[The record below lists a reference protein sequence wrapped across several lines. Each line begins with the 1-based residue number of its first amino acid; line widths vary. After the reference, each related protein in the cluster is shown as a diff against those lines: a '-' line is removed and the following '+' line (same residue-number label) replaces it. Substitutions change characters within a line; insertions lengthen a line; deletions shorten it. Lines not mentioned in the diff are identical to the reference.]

1 MLIEWIALIFIVIGV
16 FFSFAGVL
24 GVMRMPDVYTRL
36 HASGKVS
43 MLGLFGLLIGVA
55 LLMPAIAPKL
65 IGLGL
70 FLLITSPVASHAIAA
85 AAYRSGVPL
94 ARVARDDLAAK
105 RSQVVDIADE
115 LSADAPSSP

>member
-1 MLIEWIALIFIVIGV
+1 MLHEWIALLFIAIGV
-16 FFSFAGVL
+16 FFSFVGVL

-43 MLGLFGLLIGVA
+43 MLGLFSLLIGVA
-55 LLMPAIAPKL
+55 LLMPEIAPKL

-70 FLLITSPVASHAIAA
+70 FLLITSPVASHSIAA

-94 ARVARDDLAAK
+94 ARVSRDDLAVK
-105 RSQVVDIADE
+105 RSQVVDVADE
-115 LSADAPSSP
+115 LSVNAPSNP

>member
-1 MLIEWIALIFIVIGV
+1 
-16 FFSFAGVL
+16 
-24 GVMRMPDVYTRL
+24 
-36 HASGKVS
+36 
-43 MLGLFGLLIGVA
+43 IGVA

-105 RSQVVDIADE
+105 RSQVVDVADE

>member
-1 MLIEWIALIFIVIGV
+1 MLLEWIALIFIAIGV
-16 FFSFAGVL
+16 FFSVVGVL

-55 LLMPAIAPKL
+55 LLMPEIAPKL

-70 FLLITSPVASHAIAA
+70 FLLITSPVASHSIAA

-94 ARVARDDLAAK
+94 ARASRDDLAAK
-105 RSQVVDIADE
+105 RAQIVDVDDE
-115 LSADAPSSP
+115 LARDMPTAP

>member
-1 MLIEWIALIFIVIGV
+1 MLLEWIALLFIAIGI

-55 LLMPAIAPKL
+55 LLMPEIAPKL

-70 FLLITSPVASHAIAA
+70 FLLITSPVASHSIAA

-94 ARVARDDLAAK
+94 ARVSRDDLAAK
-105 RSQVVDIADE
+105 RSQIVDVADE
-115 LSADAPSSP
+115 LSADAPSNP

>member
-1 MLIEWIALIFIVIGV
+1 MLLEWIALIFIFIGV
-16 FFSFAGVL
+16 FFSVVGVT

-43 MLGLFGLLIGVA
+43 LLGLFGLLIGVA
-55 LLMPAIAPKL
+55 LLMPEVAPKL

-94 ARVARDDLAAK
+94 ARVSRDDLAAK
-105 RSQVVDIADE
+105 RAQIVDVDDE
-115 LSADAPSSP
+115 LTNGEPASG